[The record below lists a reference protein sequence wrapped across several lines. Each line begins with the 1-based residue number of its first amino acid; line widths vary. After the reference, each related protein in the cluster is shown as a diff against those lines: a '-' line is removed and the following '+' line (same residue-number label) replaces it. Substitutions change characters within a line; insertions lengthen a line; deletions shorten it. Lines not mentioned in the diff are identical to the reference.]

1 MTFRATGLITKT
13 STPRISSGRK
23 DKVPVSIG
31 AQESNFANP
40 LGLLAD
46 WHRRIERFLGVAA
59 EARGGPLSAERRQAM
74 ETALRYFHRAA
85 PLHTADEEEDLFPE
99 LRRVV
104 KSDSAQIVARVSRL
118 ESEHGIATA
127 WHHQVHDMGERWLRD
142 NCLLL
147 HEAVELRRVLT
158 SLTELYRGH
167 IAVEEN
173 EIFPLAKEALSA
185 SEKEAIGRRM
195 AARRGARLIAGSPIT
210 EQVENEQSDSRI
222 VVHRRRPVSRG
233 LKNQRRP

>member
-1 MTFRATGLITKT
+1 M
-13 STPRISSGRK
+13 
-23 DKVPVSIG
+23 PVSIG

-46 WHRRIERFLGVAA
+46 CHRRIERFLGVLLRVAA

-74 ETALRYFHRAA
+74 ETALMYFHRAA
-85 PLHTADEEEDLFPE
+85 PLHTADEEKDLFPE

-104 KSDSAQIVARVSRL
+104 RSDRAQIVARVSRL
-118 ESEHGIATA
+118 ESEHSIAAA
-127 WHHQVHDMGERWLRD
+127 WHHQVHDMGERWLRHD
-142 NCLLL
+142 YLLL
-147 HEAVELRRVLT
+147 HEAVELRRTLT

-173 EIFPLAKEALSA
+173 EIFPVAQEALSA

-195 AARRGARLIAGSPIT
+195 AARREAQFIAGSPIT
-210 EQVENEQSDSRI
+210 EHAEKQQSDSRI
-222 VVHRRRPVSRG
+222 FVNGRRSVSRG